1 MEFKAT
7 DNHNY
12 LYDFYCENSLEVSR
26 DISIEDNAIFSL
38 KYEDES
44 GVLAAATLSKR
55 KSNFILDYVAVA
67 DALRGKGIGKKL
79 VLEMLNN
86 AKIMGAKEVFI
97 SAKNHNFFK
106 ALGFIEGEPENL
118 DLNNDCKGCPQFLN
132 GCNPVKMKID
142 I

>member
-1 MEFKAT
+1 MEFKTT
-7 DNHNY
+7 DNHNS
-12 LYDFYCENSLEVSR
+12 LYNFYCENSLEVSR
-26 DISIEDNAIFSL
+26 DISIEDNAIFSF

-55 KSNFILDYVAVA
+55 KDNFILDYVAVA

-97 SAKNHNFFK
+97 SAKNYNFFK
-106 ALGFIEGEPENL
+106 ALGFIEGEPKNL

>member
-12 LYDFYCENSLEVSR
+12 LYDFYCENSLEVSS
-26 DISIEDNAIFSL
+26 DISTDDNAIFSL

-67 DALRGKGIGKKL
+67 DALRGK
-79 VLEMLNN
+79 
-86 AKIMGAKEVFI
+86 
-97 SAKNHNFFK
+97 
-106 ALGFIEGEPENL
+106 
-118 DLNNDCKGCPQFLN
+118 
-132 GCNPVKMKID
+132 
-142 I
+142 